1 MPLIK
6 VGIATQVIKKK
17 DTGLVRRFNVRRK
30 ERSKAPTINEPAKGR
45 KGTNQEYFI
54 SMGIKLI

>member
-6 VGIATQVIKKK
+6 VDIATQVIKKN
-17 DTGLVRRFNVRRK
+17 DTGLVSLFNVRLK
-30 ERSKAPTINEPAKGR
+30 QTSKAPTINEPAKGK
-45 KGTNQEYFI
+45 KGTNQEILI